1 MIDFEQVIK
10 ALPEDGLKTIEK
22 ALLDGADAKQL
33 KELFAAQGIELAEE
47 DISKV
52 SNGIIA
58 RIANDP
64 DMSTPL
70 SDEEL
75 NAVAGGGLMWLG
87 NGRECKG

>member
-64 DMSTPL
+64 DMSTSL